1 MKLKTLI
8 YFAVYFVIT
17 FIISFFYIFQ
27 FFRLLYDFQCITART
42 CLISSASLG
51 FVLSIGILIYKIIQ
65 YKKKRLT
72 KISNWVL
79 MNSAKL
85 CLLYII
91 SVICM
96 VSIKSSVVFTIEE
109 LRNFISLIWMIFG
122 ISITVFLVWNVI
134 IINYLKAKK
143 PIEKS
148 TCSQFDRLQF
158 LVDKRNF
165 VGKANIVFNSLYL
178 LIISL
183 VVLSLATVMTY
194 ISSNNINLIN
204 QNFCI
209 IAFYFCL
216 NALGSTFIDILKP
229 LVEEKNELLMNSK
242 ISTSEFEEL
251 NYIYNSI
258 IDLINKIKEI
268 ETSSMLNSQEKKAEI
283 NKVLSDY
290 AFLDEKNINAMMKN
304 QGGKTNDQL

>member
-17 FIISFFYIFQ
+17 FFISSFYIFQ

-51 FVLSIGILIYKIIQ
+51 FVLSIGILIYKVIQ
-65 YKKKRLT
+65 HRKDNIT
-72 KISNWVL
+72 KISNWVS

-85 CLLYII
+85 SLLYIV

-109 LRNFISLIWMIFG
+109 LRNFISLIWSIFG

-134 IINYLKAKK
+134 IIDYLKAKK
-143 PIEKS
+143 PKEKS
-148 TCSQFDRLQF
+148 TNLQF
-158 LVDKRNF
+158 ERIQFFVDKKGF
-165 VGKANIVFNSLYL
+165 VGKATTIFNSLYL

-183 VVLSLATVMTY
+183 IVLNLATVMTY
-194 ISSNNINLIN
+194 ISSTGANLIN

-229 LVEEKNELLMNSK
+229 FVEEKKKLLMNSK
-242 ISTSEFEEL
+242 ITTKELEEL
-251 NYIYNSI
+251 KDIVNRLVDLCDKIEE
-258 IDLINKIKEI
+258 IDA
-268 ETSSMLNSQEKKAEI
+268 SSLLNSQEKEIEKHKA
-283 NKVLSDY
+283 LSDFVY
-290 AFLDEKNINAMMKN
+290 RDEK
-304 QGGKTNDQL
+304 